1 MPFDPAIEALLET
14 MKQAG
19 GGPLPSEQEMIA
31 RREEFNAWIAASAR
45 PPRADVKIT
54 DVVAHVPV
62 RLYRPLGAEG
72 DIPLHLYLHGG
83 AFILGSAM
91 DGAQDA
97 ELADRAVTAGCVVA
111 SVEYR
116 LAPEHRFPAG
126 IEDSYRALTTLV
138 DRAVEFSIDPG
149 VVTIGGASSGGN
161 FAAVVALMAKE
172 RGGPRL
178 ALQLLEI
185 AGTDLTKSSAAWRN
199 PAPGHDTTREADLH
213 LIDMY
218 LSSIAERAHRFASPL
233 FYPDLGG
240 VAPAYVMNAEFDPRR
255 DECEAYAA
263 RLRDAGVPA
272 VARTMPGHVHGSLVL
287 HDWPPTI
294 AWREEANEVL
304 AQVNAGTFSWPS
316 ALSLSPL
323 PFAAR
328 SPGA

>member
-1 MPFDPAIEALLET
+1 MPFDPAIEELLEG
-14 MKQAG
+14 MKKAG

-31 RREEFNAWIAASAR
+31 RRDEFNAWIAASAK
-45 PPRADVKIT
+45 PPRADVEIT
-54 DVVAHVPV
+54 AGQAGVPV
-62 RLYRPLGAEG
+62 RLYRPAGVEG
-72 DIPLHLYLHGG
+72 DLPLHVYFHGG
-83 AFILGSAM
+83 AFILGSAL
-91 DGAQDA
+91 DGSQDA
-97 ELADRAVTAGCVVA
+97 DLADRAVEAGCVVA

-126 IEDSYRALTTLV
+126 IEDSFLALTTLV
-138 DRAVEFSIDPG
+138 ERAREFSVDPG
-149 VVTIGGASSGGN
+149 TVTVGGASSGGN

-218 LSSIAERAHRFASPL
+218 LNSVAERVHRFASPL
-233 FYPDLGG
+233 CYPDLAGA
-240 VAPAYVMNAEFDPRR
+240 APAYIMNAEFDPRR

-272 VARTMPGHVHGSLVL
+272 VSRTMAGHVHGSLML
-287 HDWPPTI
+287 RDWPPSI
-294 AWREEANEVL
+294 AWREEANAVL
-304 AQVNAGTFSWPS
+304 AQVNAGTFAWPT
-316 ALSLSPL
+316 A
-323 PFAAR
+323 
-328 SPGA
+328 